1 MGNGDREGDI
11 VDGVGMGFSIVV
23 AVDRVGV
30 TSGVRVGSGGR
41 IGVGIAVGCD
51 VSSVKVQLYVDV
63 KPALL
68 LN

>member
-1 MGNGDREGDI
+1 
-11 VDGVGMGFSIVV
+11 MGFSIVV
-23 AVDRVGV
+23 DVDRVWVGV
-30 TSGVRVGSGGR
+30 TSGVGVGSSGR
-41 IGVGIAVGCD
+41 IGVGIAVGCG